1 MLVFVEHGVFVETA
15 FITKKCKRF
24 GLMLQNYCY
33 SEGLLGYYS
42 IWHDGRTLVMQVAL
56 LMAVGPAVQNT
67 RFHGA
72 GYSM

>member
-1 MLVFVEHGVFVETA
+1 
-15 FITKKCKRF
+15 
-24 GLMLQNYCY
+24 MLQNYCY

-42 IWHDGRTLVMQVAL
+42 IWHDERTLVMQVAL

-67 RFHGA
+67 QFHGA